1 MAGGGGGAGRDGGG
15 LARLLELLH
24 VRHLHRRLE
33 ALQKK
38 LDARVLTQDVLQVLR
53 AIEVLELI
61 DNAEVRKLVEVMAKG
76 APGHRIT
83 EEAAEALRRLA
94 PR

>member
-1 MAGGGGGAGRDGGG
+1 VGEG
-15 LARLLELLH
+15 LR
-24 VRHLHRRLE
+24 
-33 ALQKK
+33 
-38 LDARVLTQDVLQVLR
+38 QVR

-61 DNAEVRKLVEVMAKG
+61 DNAEVRKLVEAPAKG

-83 EEAAEALRRLA
+83 EEAGEALKRLA